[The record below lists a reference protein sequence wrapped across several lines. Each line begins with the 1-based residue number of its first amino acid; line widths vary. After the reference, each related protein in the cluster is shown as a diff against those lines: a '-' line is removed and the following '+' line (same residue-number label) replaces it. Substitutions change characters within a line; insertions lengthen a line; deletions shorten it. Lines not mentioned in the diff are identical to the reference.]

1 MTIDPEL
8 IATFATRILVA
19 LGLGLA
25 IGIER
30 QLGQHP
36 AGLRTNALVC
46 LGSALFV
53 SLSTVLGDPDNSRI
67 AAQVVSG
74 IGFICGGAILREGIN
89 VRGMNTA
96 ATLWC
101 SAAIGALVGIGAW
114 PLALLGTVAIVAS
127 HFLFRPLAHFIDNY
141 TQGKMEMEVLC
152 EVKFVCLRGQQE
164 RVRTLLL
171 EQIKLANLRLQGL
184 SLQDTPSP
192 DQVEMIVHLFALQHN
207 EQTMNDLVACLAGQD
222 AVGRV
227 SWTKAH

>member
-1 MTIDPEL
+1 M
-8 IATFATRILVA
+8 
-19 LGLGLA
+19 
-25 IGIER
+25 
-30 QLGQHP
+30 
-36 AGLRTNALVC
+36 
-46 LGSALFV
+46 FV
-53 SLSTVLGDPDNSRI
+53 SLSRLVSPEASPTRI

-101 SAAIGALVGIGAW
+101 TAAIGALVGIGAW
-114 PLALLGTVAIVAS
+114 PLAILGTVAIVLA

-152 EVKFVCLRGQQE
+152 EVKIACLRVQE
-164 RVRTLLL
+164 EKVRALLL

-192 DQVEMIVHLFALQHN
+192 DHVEMIVHLYALQHN
-207 EQTMNDLVACLAGQD
+207 EQTMNDLVSCLASQE

-227 SWTKAH
+227 SWAKAH